1 MKKFVHII
9 TTYIVL
15 FTSLG
20 VVYGKKIEAEKRNH
34 DAQLNN
40 FYSYHNSKGV
50 DFNNSNSSN
59 EEQCNNQ
66 NNVINDKII
75 QPHSI
80 TYFGNQKNT
89 ANDKVILYNDYTNK
103 NDFDT
108 FKSFN
113 NENEQTNRE
122 ATIVKSSFIQNFV
135 TPTFDHSLYNIID
148 IIYGVSIPTNSLNFF
163 YVKLQAYQEIRDI
176 LHQIYSN
183 STTVINIS
191 RSKHYN
197 AYNDIQTAIKECEP
211 QKNKVINEM
220 FNFQSPLYEFY
231 KNPMHDYYIP
241 YEDSKSQ
248 YVNCM
253 IPRFKK
259 LELKVDNSFLS
270 VVPEYDHLAYYE
282 NRNVDVIYKKYATN
296 TKNHMIFQLGTI
308 NKYPM
313 FSDKETIPYI
323 KSLIQILESENAQA
337 SLKKKLFFLEKQ
349 FEDIIDKSNKSR
361 VKCIRAYQYMQKYQL
376 DGTFIRYYYNY
387 FPEFKKIAT
396 HKAIFIYNSGNLQSM
411 ESVYKYQKEVLN
423 RFIKTLGKL
432 LIEKP
437 DPDNNQI
444 LKDDIDEFNISIPKP
459 NLTALE
465 TRFFEI
471 FKQEWGSY
479 DNKKT
484 LGKNDDQ
491 DNTVSLILMR
501 MKDFK
506 DIIDSMELY
515 KRSVVSKNKIL
526 SEIDQKLNK
535 QTYKEI
541 ENGLKESYTLAKDWK
556 TLKRKIRTELE
567 GYSED
572 SIQLEKEINGL
583 FDKYLEINNASI
595 YLSTLKIELKEKIKN
610 ISDKNEY
617 VKKAVD
623 LKKIIENN
631 NTYID
636 ELAKAS
642 PYQLTEYVNNKDT
655 IYSTIKSELSK
666 IYEGDID
673 ELYNELSSIVKEN
686 DIDNAEDKTKLEDL
700 KSKIYKEYNKIQNME
715 TETVELKLSTIENS
729 KNELLSTIVKIKK
742 YIYGELNNE
751 INKIVEDFKNKE
763 NQLSSNINEYSK
775 YNEELNKYKSKISEI
790 KNNYNDQSNIGNV
803 KDEEAKQNYEKYKEY
818 IKTISTKEDEIN
830 KTINEMKR
838 TKDDILNKVNLFTD
852 FENNH
857 KEKVNTEKESFIELV
872 NKIKKE
878 ISDDQLNNYE
888 SKFNDTKS
896 LIVETNRSIE
906 MEYKNVDTLKKINGY
921 LKICKN
927 TTESIEKLRNKQNE
941 LNEILNKNIET
952 VKNCNLIEQSYT
964 DKFNN
969 TLTDKKTELEKKFTE
984 LSLNNY
990 EANNN
995 ELITY
1000 FNNLKENLGTSEGN
1014 ILYQQL
1020 AEKEKTIND
1029 IEQKNVNANKNVSN
1043 IEIVIHT
1050 SIYNI
1055 SEEIK
1060 KLIVNNAELLNKE
1073 IFKEAQISI
1082 TNLNEIKDKLTN
1094 YNFND
1099 LGKDI
1104 NIKNDDEVTKI
1115 QNEITVLNT
1124 NISQN
1129 IEKLENIKKKSENYV
1144 VEIKAQIGHLEDV
1157 TNKTLSN
1164 DDFKK
1169 IENKQE
1175 TIVSKIDKTKS
1186 IYENMNKLVSEI
1198 TEIKNNTIS
1207 LKNIQNI
1214 NLSYKQSLNKL
1225 FGDQINKEKTNSEN
1239 MIKSI
1244 EKCKTEFDDIKNK
1257 LIAEKQT
1264 VNVQY
1269 FKYKEFNT
1277 IIQDNEKYFSDI
1289 HEKSLELIKEDSEK
1303 SNINDIKKTLQGY
1316 LLDAQK
1322 RNNDINRYLS
1332 EITNLYN
1339 ILKSNNI
1346 KNMID
1351 DIKNYAKQI
1360 EEYNKNVKSELGKSE
1375 TLIKTLKSKF
1385 QLEKCKSKIESTTN
1399 DEDAVECI
1407 KNITEFKN
1415 YILNDET
1422 NINDYF
1428 KKAEEYNEN
1437 VLLNFKNIEA
1447 AYDKVQYMMTTK
1459 SDSDTNHNIYNSD
1472 ELKGYIDKSK
1482 EYKDEV
1488 DKNTKTI
1495 ENNKKE
1501 FEQYKDEAINL
1512 LNKFSELMLKNN
1524 IIQTKTDL
1532 EIIINEIKKMHKE
1545 NIMQAEKSEQKINT
1559 IKNEQ
1564 IQIKDDTTNNDK
1576 SNKAIIGIQASLD
1589 KFETKF
1595 LKINDIRTKSND
1607 FLKETENIEKQISNL
1622 SINSQGIK
1630 LKDNEDILNTLQTF
1644 LESLKDQKKN
1654 IEYQKTELDNFDSEI
1669 ENIENNI
1676 NHNIKNYEMGI
1687 IEKIKENA
1695 DTNKNQ
1701 IESTKELIKPTI
1713 ENIISSFNTSDL
1725 EGINTNE
1732 NLEKYNTEMNKTY
1745 NEFMESYNLI
1755 ANYLETVSKE
1765 PITYDKI
1772 KNTRINAQNALLKN
1786 VEHVNK
1792 AKSYLNY
1799 IKENEFDRIVTH
1811 FKTKLD
1817 NVNNKFTNEYTNINK
1832 GLDDISKYIENV
1844 KNSTDENSLLD
1855 ILKQTKHTY
1864 MNMIGKAYYNYKY
1877 EAENIFKNMVKLAY
1891 SLNIQI
1897 QNNSGIYLLDN
1908 INIAILSSLDSETKD
1923 TLKFIPSPQ
1932 NESEIY
1938 TKIRNSYDT
1947 LLDIFKKSQDTHKK
1961 EQYTLNLM
1969 NKNRHLYEKIHVSN
1983 ELKGAISDTKYKKE
1997 KISNDVKL
2005 VLHKFNELNQLTC
2018 DSQNDDITLE
2028 LSKQNQIKTKINNY
2042 EQEKKKFGMNFNV
2055 TTIEEKL
2062 DNIIKTLEKF
2072 ENNRDSSEKKDS
2084 STQSND
2090 ELNDMTKVFNTEIK
2104 SIEDKIIEKNDLI
2117 DKLIEMRKDCLLF
2130 TYTTLVET
2138 LKSKI
2143 FNYPEFIK
2151 SVTKVSKTYLEYI
2164 KNSTDSLNDDIDTLQ
2179 TKYNLNKTN
2188 KHIASNITYITNDNN
2203 NLIEK
2208 EKEVTQIIN
2217 NLTKL
2222 FSIDSNNID
2231 ANTLHNNKLQIIYF
2245 YSKLQKSI
2253 ESIRQLYTKIRA
2265 FKLSNI
2271 YLINEKYL
2279 DISKQFDN
2287 ILQLQKNKLTE
2298 SLNNLNQIYKDISDK
2313 KNQSLRAIS
2322 ESTIPNFNVLK
2333 EIYHDIVNRE
2343 SQVHEIEN
2351 ISNKENKNI
2360 TLYIDTITQLTEKIQ
2375 NILNFVTTNE
2385 NDNNIIKQHI
2395 QGIDEKHVSKIIEIL
2410 KSTIQS
2416 FQQIK
2421 NKIYEIKT
2429 QFYGSNNINNIITII
2444 LQSAN
2449 DVKSLFSMDLT
2460 IENELIQIQNRLE
2473 DIKNATRESRSE
2485 QMDTY
2490 INTMHNYVE
2499 RQFNKIENNPNKNE
2513 IDNTMENIRNYN
2525 KESEVK
2531 LQQISN
2537 YKNQVASIITEIT
2550 NLIALIKP
2558 KYNDNNNDISY
2569 KAAIKHE
2576 EDAQKILNDLNKSQ
2590 NILNQSINKNKKS
2603 IEYLGYKQYGTHYH
2617 NNLHT
2622 INNQQ
2627 EISQIKYPSNT
2638 YYNNIDNA
2646 KYKSHHYSN
2655 SGRKGSS
2662 KTKHA
2667 EDSIKYAGAIVFGLI
2682 ACYAISI
2689 FKKHDDTNEMDLDN
2703 NEKNYGESENN
2714 YFEREEE
2721 IIEINI
2727 NEDL

>member
-1 MKKFVHII
+1 MLN
-9 TTYIVL
+9 L
-15 FTSLG
+15 FQLLYLG
-20 VVYGKKIEAEKRNH
+20 VIYGKKIEAEKRNH

-66 NNVINDKII
+66 NNVINDKFI

-80 TYFGNQKNT
+80 TYLENQKDT
-89 ANDKVILYNDYTNK
+89 ANDKITLYNDYTNK

-113 NENEQTNRE
+113 NENEQTNRKE
-122 ATIVKSSFIQNFV
+122 TIVKSSFIQNFV
-135 TPTFDHSLYNIID
+135 APPFDHSLYNIID
-148 IIYGVSIPTNSLNFF
+148 IVYGVSIPTNSLSFF
-163 YVKLQAYQEIRDI
+163 YVRLRVYQEIRDI
-176 LHQIYSN
+176 LHKIYSN
-183 STTVINIS
+183 ATSVINIP
-191 RSKHYN
+191 RSKHYH
-197 AYNDIQTAIKECEP
+197 AHNDIQKAIKECEP
-211 QKNKVINEM
+211 LKKKVINEM

-231 KNPMHDYYIP
+231 KEPVHGYYDP
-241 YEDSKSQ
+241 YAYSQ
-248 YVNCM
+248 FYYANCM
-253 IPRFKK
+253 VPQFKK
-259 LELKVDNSFLS
+259 LEP
-270 VVPEYDHLAYYE
+270 VVEKAFSSMMPEYDYLCYYE
-282 NRNVDVIYKKYATN
+282 YWNVDAIYKNYSTT
-296 TKNHMIFQLGTI
+296 TKDYMVFQMEI
-308 NKYPM
+308 IKKYPM
-313 FSDKETIPYI
+313 FSDNETVPYI
-323 KSLIQILESENAQA
+323 KSLIKILESENEQA

-349 FEDIIDKSNKSR
+349 FEDIISKSY
-361 VKCIRAYQYMQKYQL
+361 KCRTHCVNSYQYMQDYVLNETYTQ
-376 DGTFIRYYYNY
+376 YYYNY
-387 FPEFKKIAT
+387 LKELKKIAAS
-396 HKAIFIYNSGNLQSM
+396 KALFIYNSDNLQSM
-411 ESVYKYQKEVLN
+411 EKVYNYQKEVLN

-444 LKDDIDEFNISIPKP
+444 LKDDIDEFDISTPKSK
-459 NLTALE
+459 LTELE
-465 TRFFEI
+465 TKFFEI
-471 FKQEWGSY
+471 FKEKWDSY
-479 DNKKT
+479 DIKKT
-484 LGKNDDQ
+484 LDKNGNQ
-491 DNTVSLILMR
+491 YDNMKLILQR
-501 MKDFK
+501 MTEFK
-506 DIIDSMELY
+506 DIIDSMKLY

-541 ENGLKESYTLAKDWK
+541 ENGLKESYILAKDWK
-556 TLKRKIRTELE
+556 RLKRKIRTELE
-567 GYSED
+567 GYNED
-572 SIQLEKEINGL
+572 SIKLEKEINDL
-583 FDKYLEINNASI
+583 FDEYLEINNAKI
-595 YLSTLKIELKEKIKN
+595 YLSKLKIELKEKIKN

-617 VKKAVD
+617 VKKAID
-623 LKKIIENN
+623 LKKIIKNN
-631 NTYID
+631 NAYID

-642 PYQLTEYVNNKDT
+642 PYKVTEYVNNKDK
-655 IYSTIKSELSK
+655 IYSTIESELSK

-715 TETVELKLSTIENS
+715 TKTVELKLSTIENS
-729 KNELLSTIVKIKK
+729 KNELLTTTVKIKK
-742 YIYGELNNE
+742 YIYEELNNE

-790 KNNYNDQSNIGNV
+790 KNNYNDQSNIDNIN
-803 KDEEAKQNYEKYKEY
+803 DEEAKQNYDQYKEY
-818 IKTISTKEDEIN
+818 TKTISIKEDEID

-838 TKDDILNKVNLFTD
+838 MKDDILNKVNVFTD
-852 FENNH
+852 LENNH
-857 KEKVNTEKESFIELV
+857 KEKVNSEQESFIELV
-872 NKIKKE
+872 NKIKSE
-878 ISDDQLNNYE
+878 ISYDQLNNYE
-888 SKFNDTKS
+888 SKFNVTKS
-896 LIVETNRSIE
+896 LIIETNKSIE
-906 MEYKNVDTLKKINGY
+906 VEYKNIDTLKKINGY

-927 TTESIEKLRNKQNE
+927 TKESIKKLSNKQNE

-952 VKNCNLIEQSYT
+952 IKNCNLIEKSYT
-964 DKFNN
+964 DQFNN
-969 TLTDKKTELEKKFTE
+969 ALTDKKKELEKTFTE

-990 EANNN
+990 EANND

-1000 FNNLKENLGTSEGN
+1000 FNNLKKNLGNFEGD

-1020 AEKEKTIND
+1020 SEKEKTIND
-1029 IEQKNVNANKNVSN
+1029 IEQKNVDANKNVSN

-1055 SEEIK
+1055 SDEIE
-1060 KLIVNNAELLNKE
+1060 KLIGNNAELLNKE

-1082 TNLNEIKDKLTN
+1082 TNLNEIKDKLKN

-1129 IEKLENIKKKSENYV
+1129 IDKLEDIKKKSENYV
-1144 VEIKAQIGHLEDV
+1144 AEIKAQIGHLEDV
-1157 TNKTLSN
+1157 INKTKSN
-1164 DDFKK
+1164 DDSKK

-1175 TIVSKIDKTKS
+1175 IIVSKIDKHKN

-1198 TEIKNNTIS
+1198 TEIKNNTLS

-1214 NLSYKQSLNKL
+1214 NLSYEKSLNKL
-1225 FGDQINKEKTNSEN
+1225 FLDQINKEKTNSEN

-1257 LIAEKQT
+1257 QRIADTQT
-1264 VNVQY
+1264 ANMQY
-1269 FKYKEFNT
+1269 SEYKEFNIT
-1277 IIQDNEKYFSDI
+1277 IEDNDKYFSDI
-1289 HEKSLELIKEDSEK
+1289 SEKSLKLIKEDSEK

-1322 RNNDINRYLS
+1322 RNSDINRYLS

-1360 EEYNKNVKSELGKSE
+1360 EEYNQNVKSELDKSE
-1375 TLIKTLKSKF
+1375 TLIKTLKGKL

-1399 DEDAVECI
+1399 DKDAVECI
-1407 KNITEFKN
+1407 KDITESKN
-1415 YILNDET
+1415 YILNDES

-1437 VLLNFKNIEA
+1437 LLLNFKNIEA
-1447 AYDKVQYMMTTK
+1447 AYEKAQYMMTNK
-1459 SDSDTNHNIYNSD
+1459 SDSDTNNNVYNSE

-1482 EYKDEV
+1482 GYKDEV
-1488 DKNTKTI
+1488 NKNTKTI

-1501 FEQYKDEAINL
+1501 LEKYKNEAINL
-1512 LNKFSELMLKNN
+1512 LNKFSEFMLKNK
-1524 IIQTKTDL
+1524 IIQTKKDL

-1545 NIMQAEKSEQKINT
+1545 SILQADKSEQKINT

-1564 IQIKDDTTNNDK
+1564 IQIKDDTTSNDK

-1595 LKINDIRTKSND
+1595 LKINDIRTKSNN

-1622 SINSQGIK
+1622 SINSQEIK
-1630 LKDNEDILNTLQTF
+1630 LKDNEDILNTLQKF
-1644 LESLKDQKKN
+1644 FESLKDQKKN
-1654 IEYQKTELDNFDSEI
+1654 IEDQKTELDNFDSEI
-1669 ENIENNI
+1669 ENIESDVSQNK
-1676 NHNIKNYEMGI
+1676 KNYEMGI

-1713 ENIISSFNTSDL
+1713 ENLISSFNTNDL

-1732 NLEKYNTEMNKTY
+1732 NLEKYNIEMNKTY

-1755 ANYLETVSKE
+1755 ADYLKTVSKE
-1765 PITYDKI
+1765 SITYGEI
-1772 KNTRINAQNALLKN
+1772 KNTRITAQNALLKN
-1786 VEHVNK
+1786 IESEK
-1792 AKSYLNY
+1792 KSKSYLDDVK
-1799 IKENEFDRIVTH
+1799 IKEFDRIITH
-1811 FKTKLD
+1811 FKAKLD
-1817 NVNNKFTNEYTNINK
+1817 NVNDKFTNEYSNINK

-1855 ILKQTKHTY
+1855 TLNQTKNTY
-1864 MNMIGKAYYNYKY
+1864 MGMIGKSYYNYKH

-1938 TKIRNSYDT
+1938 KKIRNSYDT

-1969 NKNRHLYEKIHVSN
+1969 EENRHLYEKIHASN
-1983 ELKGAISDTKYKKE
+1983 ELKGALSDTKYKKE
-1997 KISNDVKL
+1997 KISNDIKL

-2018 DSQNDDITLE
+2018 DFQNDDIILE
-2028 LSKQNQIKTKINNY
+2028 LSKQNQIKSKVDNY
-2042 EQEKKKFGMNFNV
+2042 EQEKKKLEMDFNV
-2055 TTIEEKL
+2055 TIMEEKL
-2062 DNIIKTLEKF
+2062 NNIIKTLEQF
-2072 ENNRDSSEKKDS
+2072 ENNHDSSEGKGS
-2084 STQSND
+2084 NTQSN
-2090 ELNDMTKVFNTEIK
+2090 EKLNDMTKVFNAEIK
-2104 SIEDKIIEKNDLI
+2104 TIEDKIIEKNKLI

-2138 LKSKI
+2138 LKSKTI
-2143 FNYPEFIK
+2143 NYSEFIT
-2151 SVTKVSKTYLEYI
+2151 SVTKVSKAYLEYI

-2188 KHIASNITYITNDNN
+2188 KHMTSNITHITNDNN

-2208 EKEVTQIIN
+2208 EEEATQIIN

-2222 FSIDSNNID
+2222 FTIDSNNID
-2231 ANTLHNNKLQIIYF
+2231 VNTLHNNKLQMTYF
-2245 YSKLQKSI
+2245 YSQLQKSI
-2253 ESIRQLYTKIRA
+2253 ESIKQLYRKIRA

-2298 SLNNLNQIYKDISDK
+2298 SLNNLNQIDQYISDK
-2313 KNQSLRAIS
+2313 KNKFLHAIS
-2322 ESTIPNFNVLK
+2322 ETTPDLNTVK

-2351 ISNKENKNI
+2351 ISNKENQNI

-2385 NDNNIIKQHI
+2385 NDNNTIKQHI
-2395 QGIDEKHVSKIIEIL
+2395 QDIDEKHVSKIIEIL

-2429 QFYGSNNINNIITII
+2429 QFYDNNNINNIISTIS
-2444 LQSAN
+2444 QHVN

-2460 IENELIQIQNRLE
+2460 IENELIQIQNRLK

-2485 QMDTY
+2485 QIDAY

-2499 RQFNKIENNPNKNE
+2499 QQFNKIENNPNKNE
-2513 IDNTMENIRNYN
+2513 IDNTMENIQNYN

-2537 YKNQVASIITEIT
+2537 YKNQVASIITDIT

-2558 KYNDNNNDISY
+2558 KYDNNNNNITY

-2590 NILNQSINKNKKS
+2590 NILNQSINQNKKN
-2603 IEYLGYKQYGTHYH
+2603 IEYLGYKKQGNH
-2617 NNLHT
+2617 NYNSLHN

-2627 EISQIKYPSNT
+2627 EISEIKYPSNT
-2638 YYNNIDNA
+2638 HYNNINNEQ
-2646 KYKSHHYSN
+2646 YKNQHHSN
-2655 SGRKGSS
+2655 SGRKGYS
-2662 KTKHA
+2662 KTTNA
-2667 EDSIKYAGAIVFGLI
+2667 GDSIRYAGAIALGLVV
-2682 ACYAISI
+2682 CYAISI
-2689 FKKHDDTNEMDLDN
+2689 FKKQDEKNEMDLDN
-2703 NEKNYGESENN
+2703 DEKNYGESENI
-2714 YFEREEE
+2714 FFQREDE

-2727 NEDL
+2727 NEDLF